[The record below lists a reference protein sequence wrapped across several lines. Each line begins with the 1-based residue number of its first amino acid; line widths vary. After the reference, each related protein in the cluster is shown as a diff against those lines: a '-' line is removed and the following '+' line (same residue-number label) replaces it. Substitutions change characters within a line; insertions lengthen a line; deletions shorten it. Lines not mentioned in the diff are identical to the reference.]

1 MVDWF
6 SALKASAKKIQVLK
20 MSIAWV
26 IKDQNAVMARVPSL
40 TLTTDRAVPIHLKA
54 SGTKPQRLKR
64 KLKHSIVAKAFTA
77 DFFSQASSSIRK
89 I

>member
-6 SALKASAKKIQVLK
+6 SALKARAKKIQVLK

-40 TLTTDRAVPIHLKA
+40 TLITDKAVPTHLNT
-54 SGTKPQRLKR
+54 SGTKPKRLNR
-64 KLKHSIVAKAFTA
+64 KLKQSIVAKAFNA
-77 DFFSQASSSIRK
+77 DFFNQASSSIRK